1 MRKILFAFAITISLL
16 LVACTEITD
25 DYNKAQQPSIELK
38 YNGELLQHYEENIA
52 LEDVEFEVTFKQFSE
67 NNISMDDVTINWFVR
82 DQLIEDYTNLTK
94 IVQTV
99 NSAGV
104 IPIRVEVLFTLDGK
118 NEVLEANQ
126 LIEVVRTE
134 TIILVTNSADPNNH
148 RVNVTVGEDNEVEFT
163 ARITGNLNLDFKWA
177 IFRETMGEPEL
188 IEEIDLGELT
198 VTNNVGTAKLTYT
211 FPLSQGYIVRIHTGD
226 GLDANVRMS
235 NSTYVNVRYGLFELS
250 TPNKKVLS
258 EREGFTNRILTVNQ
272 INESS
277 IGAGTYE
284 WYLNGEKI
292 DNDNKLT
299 YTHNDLTLGSFL
311 YQVKFVPN
319 NNEIEPIETEPVLII
334 NGREV
339 SNEAELLAALT
350 EQVGG
355 IILTDDIQ
363 YVGDEVNGI
372 RLNYPV
378 GIYGNGHELS
388 SYEIDIFINITS
400 DNVHLSNMK
409 ITRARKYN
417 ILFSNVEGGY
427 LENIQISE
435 LGGGDVMEMARGEDF
450 GSGVY
455 ILRSEVQIN
464 NIEFLDGGLVGIR
477 IEGIL
482 ENKSNL
488 RINGQLIYNNQDPI
502 VLPIGSG
509 SSPLDGIELIASGFD
524 YFALPAGEITI
535 RRWDNQGDPVQ
546 WEILPQD
553 KTKYEVGEYLDLFG
567 IGINVDIGF
576 LNLPISNA
584 DGLTF
589 VEMYINMFNE
599 FGTVEIT
606 NMNDEVIDTYYII
619 GFNGEETYGLDN
631 IIYSKTNDL
640 VDGVQVRPDLPN
652 EPGLYKIK
660 IYVSDTFYLGHVVIE
675 ITE

>member
-1 MRKILFAFAITISLL
+1 MRKILFAFALTISLL

-211 FPLSQGYIVRIHTGD
+211 FPLSQGYVVRIHTGD

-299 YTHNDLTLGSFL
+299 YTHDDLTLGNFL

-355 IILTDDIQ
+355 IILTNDIQ
-363 YVGDEVNGI
+363 YRGDEVNGI
-372 RLNYPV
+372 RLDYPV
-378 GIYGNGHELS
+378 AIYGNGHELS
-388 SYEIDIFINITS
+388 SVEIDIFINITS

-427 LENIQISE
+427 LENIEISE

-524 YFALPAGEITI
+524 YFALPAGEVTI

-584 DGLTF
+584 DGLMF

-606 NMNDEVIDTYYII
+606 NMNDEVLDTYYII
-619 GFNGEETYGLDN
+619 GFKGEETYGLDN

-640 VDGVQVRPDLPN
+640 DNGIQVRPDLPN

>member
-1 MRKILFAFAITISLL
+1 MRKILFAFALTISLL

-82 DQLIEDYTNLTK
+82 NQLIEDYTNLTK
-94 IVQTV
+94 IVQAV

-211 FPLSQGYIVRIHTGD
+211 FPLSQGYVVRIHTGD

-299 YTHNDLTLGSFL
+299 YTHDDLTLGNFL

-355 IILTDDIQ
+355 IILTNDIQ
-363 YVGDEVNGI
+363 YRGDEVNGI
-372 RLNYPV
+372 RLDYPV
-378 GIYGNGHELS
+378 AIYGNGHELS
-388 SYEIDIFINITS
+388 SVEIDIFINITS

-427 LENIQISE
+427 LENIEISE

-584 DGLTF
+584 DGLMF

-606 NMNDEVIDTYYII
+606 NMNDEVLDTYYII
-619 GFNGEETYGLDN
+619 GFKGEETYGLDN

-640 VDGVQVRPDLPN
+640 DNGIQVRPDLPN

>member
-94 IVQTV
+94 IVQAV

-339 SNEAELLAALT
+339 SNEAELLAAIN

-584 DGLTF
+584 DGLMF

-606 NMNDEVIDTYYII
+606 NMNDEVLDTYYII
-619 GFNGEETYGLDN
+619 GFKGEETYGLDN

-640 VDGVQVRPDLPN
+640 DNGIQVRPDLPN

>member
-25 DYNKAQQPSIELK
+25 DYSKAQQPSIELK

-299 YTHNDLTLGSFL
+299 YTHDDLTLGNFL

-339 SNEAELLAALT
+339 SNEAELVAALT

-355 IILTDDIQ
+355 IILTNDIQ
-363 YVGDEVNGI
+363 YRGDEVNGI
-372 RLNYPV
+372 RLDYPV

-388 SYEIDIFINITS
+388 SYEIEVFITVVS
-400 DNVHLSNMK
+400 DNVHLSNIK
-409 ITRARKYN
+409 ITKANRYN
-417 ILFSNVEGGY
+417 IHFYRVNGAYIEDLVMD
-427 LENIQISE
+427 E
-435 LGGGDVMEMARGEDF
+435 LGGGSGVSGDFLDGDF
-450 GSGVY
+450 GAAIFVNK
-455 ILRSEVQIN
+455 SEVIIK
-464 NIEFLDGGLVGIR
+464 NIEFLSKSLVGVR
-477 IEGIL
+477 IDNEVNEDEQNYKTAIL
-482 ENKSNL
+482 TL
-488 RINGQLIYNNQDPI
+488 FGDFIYNLDDPLA
-502 VLPIGSG
+502 LPIGSG
-509 SSPLDGIELIASGFD
+509 KSSKYAIQVRGKGLD
-524 YFALPAGEITI
+524 YFELPAGKITI
-535 RRWDNQGDPVQ
+535 RRWDNQGDPVN
-546 WEILPQD
+546 WEL
-553 KTKYEVGEYLDLFG
+553 
-567 IGINVDIGF
+567 
-576 LNLPISNA
+576 
-584 DGLTF
+584 
-589 VEMYINMFNE
+589 
-599 FGTVEIT
+599 
-606 NMNDEVIDTYYII
+606 
-619 GFNGEETYGLDN
+619 
-631 IIYSKTNDL
+631 
-640 VDGVQVRPDLPN
+640 
-652 EPGLYKIK
+652 
-660 IYVSDTFYLGHVVIE
+660 
-675 ITE
+675 